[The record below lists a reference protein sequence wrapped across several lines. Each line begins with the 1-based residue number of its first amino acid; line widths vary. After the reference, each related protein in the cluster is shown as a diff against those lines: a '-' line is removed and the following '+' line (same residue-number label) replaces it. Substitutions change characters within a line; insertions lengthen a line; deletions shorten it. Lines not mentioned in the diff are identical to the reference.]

1 MKRAGRVP
9 FGAIPIGGDVGRDV
23 ISMHGAVHGRVE
35 RIERLERVER
45 LRVGVKQLTDERRT
59 TPLVRQYH
67 DRRRSN
73 RTNSEILLPRSF
85 FSFIRKFISRTECRQ

>member
-1 MKRAGRVP
+1 
-9 FGAIPIGGDVGRDV
+9 
-23 ISMHGAVHGRVE
+23 MHGAVHGRVE

-67 DRRRSN
+67 DRPCCS
-73 RTNSEILLPRSF
+73 
-85 FSFIRKFISRTECRQ
+85 